1 MFDVAFCFARSFF
14 PTHFAR
20 GHRCR
25 CTRTPK
31 PSHRE
36 KTICLIYNF
45 FRCLEGHFQ
54 TGFHLRDV
62 IGKRLEF
69 TRLFVMLVRHEDAE
83 FVFRESAQ
91 HRLDFG
97 KMDRLLGSS

>member
-1 MFDVAFCFARSFF
+1 MFDGALCIARFFF
-14 PTHFAR
+14 PNHFAYCQ
-20 GHRCR
+20 GCR
-25 CTRTPK
+25 RTGTPK

-36 KTICLIYNF
+36 KAIWLVCDF
-45 FRCLEGHFQ
+45 FRWLEGHSL
-54 TGFHLRDV
+54 TRFHLHDF